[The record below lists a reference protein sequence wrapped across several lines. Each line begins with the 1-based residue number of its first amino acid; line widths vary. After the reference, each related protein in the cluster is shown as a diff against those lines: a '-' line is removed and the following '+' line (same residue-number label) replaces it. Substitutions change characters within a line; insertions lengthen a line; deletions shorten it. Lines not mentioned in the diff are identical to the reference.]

1 MISNCIC
8 NPTKPT
14 YATLPLP
21 GIQPVLMDENRN
33 EIEGNQVGSL
43 CIKFPWPGIART
55 IWVTIRGIRILIF
68 QPFQELI
75 SPATV
80 LYEMK

>member
-1 MISNCIC
+1 MQ
-8 NPTKPT
+8 P
-14 YATLPLP
+14 LPLP
-21 GIQPVLMDENRN
+21 IQPVLMDENRN
-33 EIEGNQVGSL
+33 EIEGNQVVGSL

-55 IWVTIRGIRILIF
+55 IWGDHQRYKDTYF
-68 QPFQELI
+68 SAFQELI